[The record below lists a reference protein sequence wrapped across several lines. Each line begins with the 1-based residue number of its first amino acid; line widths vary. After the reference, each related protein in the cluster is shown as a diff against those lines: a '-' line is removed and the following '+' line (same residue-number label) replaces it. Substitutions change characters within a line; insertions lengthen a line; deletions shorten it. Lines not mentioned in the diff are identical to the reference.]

1 MILQNFLL
9 ALAQTLSMVIN
20 LYIWIIIISALIS
33 WVQPNPYN
41 PIIQILYRLTNP
53 AYKLVK
59 RFVNPVFGGIDL
71 TPLIIILIL
80 QFLNIFLVKTLESF
94 AYGL

>member
-59 RFVNPVFGGIDL
+59 RFVNLVFGGIDL